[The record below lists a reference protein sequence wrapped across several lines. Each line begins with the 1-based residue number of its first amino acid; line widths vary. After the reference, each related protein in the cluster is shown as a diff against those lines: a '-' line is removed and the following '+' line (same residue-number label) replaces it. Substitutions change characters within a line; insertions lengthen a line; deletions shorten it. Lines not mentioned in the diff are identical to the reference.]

1 MNTRP
6 RLVRWVPLAGLALI
20 VGACAGTATTSSA
33 PPKALL
39 ENFTNRAFRGPVS
52 VYWSCSRPEANVLQV
67 EGVAVQKAYP
77 GPTRDLT
84 FRLEGLDG
92 RGATVSWGTAPA
104 RDSMMY
110 TMEQNPFRVTVRT
123 VGSEARFNLTY
134 TYWLH
139 ESGGGSQT
147 DADTDD
153 KEIVAQNVCP
163 AGKS

>member
-6 RLVRWVPLAGLALI
+6 RLVPWAPLVGLALI

-39 ENFTNRAFRGPVS
+39 DDFAHRASRGPVS

-67 EGVAVQKAYP
+67 EGVAVQAQYP
-77 GPTRDLT
+77 GPTRELT
-84 FRLEGLDG
+84 FRLEGVDA
-92 RGATVSWGTAPA
+92 RGATVTTGAAPA
-104 RDSMMY
+104 RDLMMY

-123 VGSEARFNLTY
+123 VGTEARFTLAY

-139 ESGGGSQT
+139 ENGGGNMG
-147 DADTDD
+147 DAESDD
-153 KEIVAQNVCP
+153 HEYLATNACP